1 MYKLKKRITSEI
13 LENLGF
19 TKKDYI
25 ISPEIP
31 FVEGDNELLIGQIDD
46 DGNRKQL
53 YVYQLPKGFRF
64 QKYIAVNY
72 RGEVFV
78 YRGGLMAGGIE
89 IYMPF
94 DNDFY
99 FRETEEWKENTK
111 NLLKKIVAFNKIV
124 ALREREQQ

>member
-1 MYKLKKRITSEI
+1 
-13 LENLGF
+13 
-19 TKKDYI
+19 
-25 ISPEIP
+25 
-31 FVEGDNELLIGQIDD
+31 
-46 DGNRKQL
+46 
-53 YVYQLPKGFRF
+53 
-64 QKYIAVNY
+64 
-72 RGEVFV
+72 
-78 YRGGLMAGGIE
+78 MAGGIE